1 MWTAWESE
9 RDYYLSPQQWPS
21 GGMDDG
27 GEIVVC
33 VVCVCCRN
41 ADLVHK
47 QNDDKALKMYGRCVG
62 CTPADQVCEAILNR
76 QDTTIWSYSFKTRT
90 SSRNWS
96 FAQFEYKVKVNTF
109 GEGTHQV
116 KGAPS
121 ITTFFFLAFLLL
133 PSSPSPCF
141 SSSSH
146 SLCSSVSLPSAN
158 KLCMPS
164 PTHGVLHCCTI
175 SSKLLLSL
183 SPISL
188 FTSQSLPLPS
198 PVLLTLNLS
207 RPTLSLSLYVNTHH
221 THKLNPHHL
230 PNHTP
235 FLSVGPALLSQSSLQ
250 LNSTPEASLQYSA
263 SYHSNQTLAHS
274 DSISAATPQRSGHV
288 GGAVHSYNQV
298 GNPAAH
304 WR

>member
-1 MWTAWESE
+1 MMAVRLSCAW
-9 RDYYLSPQQWPS
+9 
-21 GGMDDG
+21 
-27 GEIVVC
+27 
-33 VVCVCCRN
+33 CVCCRN
-41 ADLVHK
+41 ADLVPN
-47 QNDDKALKMYGRCVG
+47 QNDDAKALNMYGRCFG

-76 QDTTIWSYSFKTRT
+76 QDKTIWSYSFKTRT
-90 SSRNWS
+90 SSLNWWS
-96 FAQFEYKVKVNTF
+96 FAQVEYKVKVNTF
-109 GEGTHQV
+109 GEATNQV

-121 ITTFFFLAFLLL
+121 ITTFFFLAFLLLL

-183 SPISL
+183 SPPFHSSPLNRPLSYSLLISL
-188 FTSQSLPLPS
+188 YQ
-198 PVLLTLNLS
+198 LTH
-207 RPTLSLSLYVNTHH
+207 SLYIWTHTIH
-221 THKLNPHHL
+221 NPHHL

-235 FLSVGPALLSQSSLQ
+235 FLLVGPALLSQSSLQ